1 MANGTNLATLGPA
14 LPVLPLFSLMGVPKN
29 VHCYIFI
36 LQHIILSKCEINI
49 VFLLLEDDI

>member
-1 MANGTNLATLGPA
+1 MANGTNLATLGPV

-36 LQHIILSKCEINI
+36 LQHIFLSKCEINI
-49 VFLLLEDDI
+49 VFLLLDQS